1 MKTAFVVFLLFGFYG
16 SADVFGVDPT
26 RLPQQPVTVMP
37 VPQVILVPRTTMVP
51 YQLDRTE
58 VIRREF
64 RTPVRDWFLGRYRI
78 NNYYRSQV
86 QQ

>member
-1 MKTAFVVFLLFGFYG
+1 MKTAFVVFLLFGIYG
-16 SADVFGVDPT
+16 SADVFGVDPA
-26 RLPQQPVTVMP
+26 RLPQQTVVMA
-37 VPQVILVPRTTMVP
+37 PQVILVPRTTMVP

-64 RTPVRDWFLGRYRI
+64 MTPVRDWLLGRYRI
-78 NNYYRSQV
+78 NSYYRPQV